1 MKYPHHFRASLTS
14 LLLQILMCSAVL
26 LSADSA
32 MSKEQAP
39 SLTKEEL
46 LSKLKTRQAQLALDQ
61 ARTEMESAKTDHEQ
75 TTRLFDEKVVAI
87 DELNKTRQAHE
98 RAVLKY
104 EQAKID
110 LERTRLEFLKGATL
124 MTVVDAKKYRGKE
137 GEVMVSITLRNDS
150 DLAKARIAMEGD
162 ESISDDELQA
172 LLKID
177 NVIVSLRDRSYSIIG
192 DPYQRILPKLEYAT
206 EATLEYKLLKR
217 DAEDVAISVE
227 YLETRK
233 DYNVF
238 LKKEALH
245 DLPTIR
251 STQYA
256 QQGQLGTKIRY
267 DLELERLAK
276 TEQSFSLI
284 VLNLPTAFSFSFR
297 DPKSGAQITQIKF
310 TSDIS
315 KQNLDFEVSIP
326 EKLQD
331 SLVDVN
337 ISFYILITRQ
347 AAMKDVFDLTRKHE
361 GEDIPV
367 EEIATLTGEKVNLI
381 LIPKGTPQLEM
392 KVANLYKEAQLGESV
407 ELKYYIVNSGTL
419 ALSGVT
425 PEIDLPIDWRSELE
439 PRDIALIEP
448 GEEKLV
454 TASITPPEDMAVGE
468 YTLVLKCTGH
478 SGVDVQ
484 SADEKDFKLR
494 IAPKTNVTG
503 TLLLVAVLI
512 GLVLAIAIASVKI
525 SRR

>member
-1 MKYPHHFRASLTS
+1 MRSSLQATTS
-14 LLLQILMCSAVL
+14 FVSALLRLAICSAILFSAGSVL
-26 LSADSA
+26 SD
-32 MSKEQAP
+32 EQAR

-61 ARTEMESAKTDHEQ
+61 ARAEMESAGTDYEQ
-75 TTRLFDEKVVAI
+75 TKRLFDEKVVAI

-124 MTVVDAKKYRGKE
+124 MTVVDAKKYRGAE
-137 GEVMVSITLRNDS
+137 SEVMVSLTLRNDS

-162 ESISDDELQA
+162 ESISDEELQA

-177 NVIVSLRDRSYSIIG
+177 NVIVSLRDRSSSIVG
-192 DPYQRILPKLEYAT
+192 DPYQRIIPKLEYASDV
-206 EATLEYKLLKR
+206 TLEYKLLKR
-217 DAEDVAISVE
+217 DAEDVSISVE
-227 YLETRK
+227 YLEIRK

-284 VLNLPTAFSFSFR
+284 VLNLPSPFSFSFR
-297 DPKSGAQITQIKF
+297 DPRSGAQITQIKF

-331 SLVDVN
+331 SFVDVN
-337 ISFYILITRQ
+337 ISFYILVTRQ
-347 AAMKDVFDLTRKHE
+347 AAMKDIFELTRKYE
-361 GEDIPV
+361 GADVPV
-367 EEIATLTGEKVNLI
+367 EEITTLAGEKVNLI
-381 LIPKGTPQLEM
+381 LIPKGTPRLEM

-407 ELKYYIVNSGTL
+407 ELKYYVVNSGTL

-425 PEIDLPIDWRSELE
+425 PKIDLPIDWRAELE
-439 PRDIALIEP
+439 PRNIALIEP

-454 TASITPPEDMAVGE
+454 TASITPPEDIAVGE
-468 YTLVLKCTGH
+468 YTLVLKCAGH

-494 IAPKTNVTG
+494 ISPKTNVTG
-503 TLLLVAVLI
+503 TLVLVVVLV